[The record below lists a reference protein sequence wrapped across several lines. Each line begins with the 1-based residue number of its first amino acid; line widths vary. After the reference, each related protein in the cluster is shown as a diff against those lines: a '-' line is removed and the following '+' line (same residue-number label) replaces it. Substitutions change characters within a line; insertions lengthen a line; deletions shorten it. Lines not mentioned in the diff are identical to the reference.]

1 MLILEQIEVL
11 STNSVKSFFE
21 LLKSPKKSF
30 CSAIGLVICAS
41 EAYGSR
47 RELKRVFRLEIP
59 FSAWGVCDKLDKAK
73 EFFVEMEQNGCF
85 PDGCT
90 YYAII
95 RGFLAR
101 KKYFEALVLLKEMV
115 ANGFSADAS
124 TVSWIVNLRSTGQH
138 PALLEMIKW
147 FMTKD

>member
-1 MLILEQIEVL
+1 MEDNAGLWLCHSRVSSILQEGLGSQLLQPQVFVCDKLRPSTMGDFTSSSRHLWFFEFRFVRTGYNGTALEGNTMLILEQIEVL

-59 FSAWGVCDKLDKAK
+59 FSAWVCEDGVKA
-73 EFFVEMEQNGCF
+73 
-85 PDGCT
+85 
-90 YYAII
+90 
-95 RGFLAR
+95 
-101 KKYFEALVLLKEMV
+101 
-115 ANGFSADAS
+115 
-124 TVSWIVNLRSTGQH
+124 VSKSN
-138 PALLEMIKW
+138 
-147 FMTKD
+147 